1 MNRILTIVIALFL
14 PALVIGYVAINPP
27 ETSPYD
33 LPETLVPEGY
43 FPTSSVEVRSEAVVP
58 TAAFTRVVLAGA
70 DASTVDAVRALGY
83 PTVTSAVAQ
92 VPGAAV
98 YHRPGF
104 EGEAATI
111 AAALGLPMG
120 SVALAG
126 TVTDADDQGDVI
138 IVIG

>member
-1 MNRILTIVIALFL
+1 MHRILTIVVALFL

-33 LPETLVPEGY
+33 LPETLEPE
-43 FPTSSVEVRSEAVVP
+43 FLSTTSAEVRSEAVVP
-58 TAAFTRVVLAGA
+58 TAAFTRVVIAGA
-70 DASTVDAVRALGY
+70 DAATIETVRALGY
-83 PTVTSAVAQ
+83 PSVTSATAQ
-92 VPGAAV
+92 VPGIGV
-98 YHRPGF
+98 FHRAGF

-120 SVALAG
+120 SVLLTSA
-126 TVTDADDQGDVI
+126 VTDADDQGDVI